1 MHPANIKFYFPL
13 CSNLNQLHSID
24 PSPSLS
30 FSEDFAQFAQ
40 SFRWRLQARD
50 SRGQRIALNE
60 SRLRAR
66 RLRGRHT
73 PYSSLWD
80 RGPSPGPRH
89 DALLAEFADI
99 APRPSL
105 SGDSASPIVIDDE
118 VKRILIIL
126 KFEID
131 ILLF

>member
-1 MHPANIKFYFPL
+1 MLSSISL
-13 CSNLNQLHSID
+13 CVQSFD

-40 SFRWRLQARD
+40 NFRWRLQARD
-50 SRGQRIALNE
+50 PRGQRIALNE

-89 DALLAEFADI
+89 EALLAEFADI

-118 VKRILIIL
+118 VKKDVHHFIL
-126 KFEID
+126 KLIHCSGH
-131 ILLF
+131 LHVTYL

>member
-1 MHPANIKFYFPL
+1 MLSSIFLYV
-13 CSNLNQLHSID
+13 QSID

-40 SFRWRLQARD
+40 NFRWRLQARD
-50 SRGQRIALNE
+50 PRGQRIALNE

-89 DALLAEFADI
+89 EALLAEFADI

-118 VKRILIIL
+118 VKNDVHNFIL
-126 KFEID
+126 KLIHCSGD
-131 ILLF
+131 LHVTYL

>member
-1 MHPANIKFYFPL
+1 M
-13 CSNLNQLHSID
+13 
-24 PSPSLS
+24 
-30 FSEDFAQFAQ
+30 
-40 SFRWRLQARD
+40 
-50 SRGQRIALNE
+50 
-60 SRLRAR
+60 RAR

-89 DALLAEFADI
+89 EALLAEFADI

-118 VKRILIIL
+118 VKKDLHNFIL
-126 KFEID
+126 KLIHCSGD
-131 ILLF
+131 LHVTYL